1 MRKAAIFALCFAATG
16 NSLSSPVETPPMDS
30 KVSPWSFRQF
40 TDHHKQ
46 PCADASYQCLAK
58 HLMYLQ
64 CGAVLVEKLALRE
77 GEVPQWYA
85 YSMHSG
91 PKVLFAV
98 AGYFVLSSFDPSL
111 PASWYSGDEFDP
123 MESIDLRPEV
133 VVRDQDL
140 ASRGNQRL
148 AEFVQQTIDWL
159 DSRNRTMLDACELQL
174 FWTGLRSGWFEQR
187 EGG

>member
-64 CGAVLVEKLALRE
+64 CGAVLVEKLA
-77 GEVPQWYA
+77 
-85 YSMHSG
+85 
-91 PKVLFAV
+91 FARGRGSAMV
-98 AGYFVLSSFDPSL
+98 CLQHAQRTESSFCSRRL
-111 PASWYSGDEFDP
+111 FCTFFVR
-123 MESIDLRPEV
+123 SI
-133 VVRDQDL
+133 L
-140 ASRGNQRL
+140 AS
-148 AEFVQQTIDWL
+148 
-159 DSRNRTMLDACELQL
+159 ELV
-174 FWTGLRSGWFEQR
+174 FRR
-187 EGG
+187 